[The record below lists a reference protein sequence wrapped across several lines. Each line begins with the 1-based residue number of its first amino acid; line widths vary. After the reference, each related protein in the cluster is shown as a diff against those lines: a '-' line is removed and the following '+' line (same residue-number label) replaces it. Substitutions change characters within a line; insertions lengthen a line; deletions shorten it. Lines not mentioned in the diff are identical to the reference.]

1 MRESCRRFGSRI
13 LCNTRNQYNFL
24 MDDDDDDDEKA
35 TLVSEII
42 VSFLYSCVS

>member
-1 MRESCRRFGSRI
+1 MD
-13 LCNTRNQYNFL
+13 
-24 MDDDDDDDEKA
+24 DDDDDDDEKA

>member
-1 MRESCRRFGSRI
+1 
-13 LCNTRNQYNFL
+13 

-35 TLVSEII
+35 TPVSEII

>member
-1 MRESCRRFGSRI
+1 
-13 LCNTRNQYNFL
+13 